1 MRNDKKDIT
10 GEGSKTLTLVFV
22 VCFGLAVTGC
32 ASNRSGPLRDFESMS
47 IQTKTRPADGLHAQA
62 DNDATMKGAKIGAGG
77 GAAAGAAT
85 GLACGPWLVLCVPTL
100 AIFGAATGALAGSV
114 AGQVVDITDVIPA
127 EKVETILADIEDRR
141 DFFTEMRDGVSSALP
156 KTRQATVADAK
167 AVIYVGPKKIEFV
180 QTESSHMALRMTA
193 TLYAEWN
200 REKRTPRKDRRLYTK
215 TTAEMPVE
223 YWLSSDGA
231 AFDAGFTECIDEI
244 VQMMAWDLAPPE
256 R

>member
-1 MRNDKKDIT
+1 MRFVTNIGT
-10 GEGSKTLTLVFV
+10 NSGAYRLTV
-22 VCFGLAVTGC
+22 LAVTCLSFVMTGC
-32 ASNRSGPLRDFESMS
+32 ASNKVGPLRDFETIS

-244 VQMMAWDLAPPE
+244 VQMMAWDLAPPDG
-256 R
+256 